1 MRHAVIMA
9 GGSGTRLW
17 PLSRKT
23 RPKQLLRLFDGKS
36 LLWLA
41 RERLAGLFDAENIW
55 VITSAHYLD
64 RVAAELP
71 DVPRMNLI
79 GEPVGRDTA
88 NAVGLAAYMLR
99 RRDPDATLGVFTA
112 DHIIGPQARFAE
124 AVRAGLAAAERFPE
138 SLVTFGIT
146 PQSAHTGYGYVR
158 RGAAVGAGTYR
169 LAEFKEKPAL
179 EVAEGYLRSG
189 EYFWN
194 SGMFVWRAAAILAEL
209 ERLLP
214 ENARVLAELAA
225 DWERVGGT
233 RAGAERFAQLRKISV
248 DFGVM
253 EKTRSALVVEMN
265 CDWKDLGS
273 WISVASTRTPDAA
286 GNVTIAPQVLVV
298 DGANNVVVSELEH
311 LVVALGV
318 SDLVVIHSADATLI
332 CRREDVERIKELAAL
347 RERRFGD
354 RFE

>member
-17 PLSRKT
+17 PLSRRR

-36 LLWLA
+36 LLSLA
-41 RERLAGLFDAENIW
+41 RQRLAGLFEPQNIW
-55 VITSAHYLD
+55 VITSAAYID
-64 RVAAELP
+64 QVAAELP
-71 DVPRMNLI
+71 DLPRANLI
-79 GEPVGRDTA
+79 GEPIGRDTA

-99 RRDPDATLGVFTA
+99 RRDPDATMGVFTA
-112 DHIIGPQARFAE
+112 DHIIGPQERFAD
-124 AVRAGLAAAERFPE
+124 AVRAGLDAAERFPE
-138 SLVTFGIT
+138 SLVTFGLT
-146 PQSAHTGYGYVR
+146 PQSPHTGYGYLR
-158 RGAAVGAGTYR
+158 RGVAVGAGTYR
-169 LAEFKEKPAL
+169 LAEFKEKPPR
-179 EVAEGYLRSG
+179 EVAEAYLRSG
-189 EYFWN
+189 EYTWN
-194 SGMFVWRAAAILAEL
+194 SGMFAWRAAAILAEI

-233 RAGAERFAQLRKISV
+233 SVGAERFAQLRKISV

-273 WISVASTRTPDAA
+273 WISVASTRTPDGA
-286 GNVTIAPQVLVV
+286 GNVALAPQSLFV
-298 DGANNVVVSELEH
+298 DAANNIVVSELEH

-318 SDLVVIHSADATLI
+318 SDLVVVHSADATLI
-332 CRREDVERIKELAAL
+332 CRWEDVERIKELGAL
-347 RERRFGD
+347 REGRFGE